1 MVSFFLPGILASIF
15 ALLALVHVYWALG
28 GQRGKIA
35 AVPEVE
41 GRPAFV
47 PSRLG
52 TLGVAL
58 ALLSCALLMIAAS
71 GIVLTPL
78 PHHILC
84 WLMFVLAFMFLARA
98 VGDFRLV
105 GFFKKIT
112 DTRFARL
119 DSTVFSPLCLV
130 MAVGIFVVLSTRCL

>member
-1 MVSFFLPGILASIF
+1 MTSLLTGILVGVF
-15 ALLALVHVYWALG
+15 VLLALIHVYWALG
-28 GQRGKIA
+28 GQRIKIA
-35 AVPEVE
+35 AIPEVD

-58 ALLSCALLMIAAS
+58 ALFVCALLVAAAS
-71 GIVLTPL
+71 GIVRTSL
-78 PHHILC
+78 PHHVLC
-84 WLMFVLAFMFLARA
+84 WLMFALALVFLARA

-105 GFFKKIT
+105 GFFKKVT

>member
-1 MVSFFLPGILASIF
+1 MVSFLPGILAGTF
-15 ALLALVHVYWALG
+15 TLLALVHVYWAFG

-52 TLGVAL
+52 TFGIAL
-58 ALLSCALLMIAAS
+58 ALLSCALLMTSAS
-71 GIVLTPL
+71 GIVRTPL
-78 PHHILC
+78 PRHVVC
-84 WLMFVLAFMFLARA
+84 WLMFALALVFLARA

-105 GFFKKIT
+105 GFFKKVT

-119 DSTVFSPLCLV
+119 DSIVFSPLSLV

>member
-1 MVSFFLPGILASIF
+1 MASLLSVTLVGVF
-15 ALLALVHVYWALG
+15 MLLALVHVYWALG
-28 GQRGKIA
+28 GQSVKIA

-52 TLGVAL
+52 TLGIAL
-58 ALLSCALLMIAAS
+58 ALLACAFLVAAAS

-78 PHHILC
+78 PCRVLC
-84 WLMFVLAFMFLARA
+84 WLMFALAFVFLARA

-105 GFFKKIT
+105 GFFKKVT
-112 DTRFARL
+112 GTRFARL
-119 DSTVFSPLCLV
+119 DSAIFSPLCLA
-130 MAVGIFVVLSTRCL
+130 MSVGIFVVWFTHCF